1 MIFFLL
7 YVRLFR
13 IFQEPKVTTNQ
24 LTTCRLS
31 KRHFY
36 HVFLVNM
43 FLTNKMAWQSIL
55 MILWLLRIF
64 FLPYHFRELSEEIL
78 HFLHSYFICVKSANS
93 GNCNRICKCNVRR
106 RDTKKTCVG
115 VAIFVL
121 STTFPNFEL
130 FGKCS
135 HERTKQRTKK
145 VVSALQQQSSWLKLI
160 LLVYLTKSHNSFS
173 SNYILIKGKN
183 EHLNE

>member
-1 MIFFLL
+1 M
-7 YVRLFR
+7 
-13 IFQEPKVTTNQ
+13 TTNQ

-36 HVFLVNM
+36 HVFLVNV
-43 FLTNKMAWQSIL
+43 FLTNKMALAVVNTANI
-55 MILWLLRIF
+55 MAVTDFF

-78 HFLHSYFICVKSANS
+78 HFLPSYFICVKSKVQIQS

-121 STTFPNFEL
+121 SSTFPNFVL

-135 HERTKQRTKK
+135 HEGTNEEGCQCPT
-145 VVSALQQQSSWLKLI
+145 AAI
-160 LLVYLTKSHNSFS
+160 AIFMIGAYFDLL
-173 SNYILIKGKN
+173 
-183 EHLNE
+183 

>member
-1 MIFFLL
+1 MIGKIIWKKYDFFLAL
-7 YVRLFR
+7 RKTFQDNPRAKSDHKPTDHLQAVKTSLLPCFSGKYVFNQQNGLAVNTDD
-13 IFQEPKVTTNQ
+13 IVTATD
-24 LTTCRLS
+24 
-31 KRHFY
+31 
-36 HVFLVNM
+36 
-43 FLTNKMAWQSIL
+43 
-55 MILWLLRIF
+55 F
-64 FLPYHFRELSEEIL
+64 FLSYHFRELSEEIL

-145 VVSALQQQSSWLKLI
+145 VVSALQQQSS
-160 LLVYLTKSHNSFS
+160 
-173 SNYILIKGKN
+173 
-183 EHLNE
+183 